1 MLKTVTVSELRA
13 ELAKYLKGLDEG
25 PVAVLSHGKPVAI
38 LVEPEMHYALL
49 DRCDMLEDLLR
60 AFRPIARI
68 IKDRSGSGDL
78 GEV

>member
-25 PVAVLSHGKPVAI
+25 PVTVLSHGKPIAI

-49 DRCDMLEDLLR
+49 DQGSMLEDLLK
-60 AFRPIARI
+60 ALRPIARFI
-68 IKDRSGSGDL
+68 VNQSETGDIKEG
-78 GEV
+78 